1 MSLIQYAGM
10 VMFFLVLIGGFIGL
24 PIWNVHRRGK
34 LQEITENKVIAIRL
48 NRVGSIWFELC
59 EVSEGA
65 AKISKDGEAE
75 QGEVLLN
82 KVNSFTGVY
91 PPTMHKVGKFAK
103 FNFFSALV
111 RPTVSAKYV
120 VAPEDYSV
128 GYMPWS
134 DEEEEKYTQLLDRQ
148 LASHDDQVG
157 EKLLR
162 GIERSLEKTPSGGGL
177 KKSEKTWAVIFIL
190 LLLLLSGAAAIFS
203 YLSNTEIMSWG
214 W

>member
-91 PPTMHKVGKFAK
+91 PPTMHRVGKFAK

-162 GIERSLEKTPSGGGL
+162 GIERSLEKTPSGGL
-177 KKSEKTWAVIFIL
+177 KKSDKTWAIVIGLIIML
-190 LLLLLSGAAAIFS
+190 LAGAGAFLGYMNYAEM
-203 YLSNTEIMSWG
+203 TSWG